1 MRLDETS
8 RDKRRDET
16 RQDTR
21 NQETRRDKR
30 WHFRNRI
37 FRPSERRR
45 ITLRKQ
51 YTLDPTLSW
60 TLRIT
65 FSGGQNA
72 LQADNEA
79 SYHVVDDFRP
89 GITTSHCSTLR
100 RHENVILQGLWDPR
114 IKAILHH
121 WLTEILHSMVIDFIV
136 ERLLPDCLITLKNH
150 IFKLPRSGWHKANYP
165 RVEDLT
171 TRCQKWRK
179 FAHRKPYNLV

>member
-1 MRLDETS
+1 MRLDETR

-21 NQETRRDKR
+21 NQETRRDETR
-30 WHFRNRI
+30 HFRNRI
-37 FRPSERRR
+37 FRSSERRR

-114 IKAILHH
+114 I
-121 WLTEILHSMVIDFIV
+121 ID
-136 ERLLPDCLITLKNH
+136 LLPIIMAAWNPPLHGKWLHCWTIVTRLSNNPWRITFSGCHALADIKPITL
-150 IFKLPRSGWHKANYP
+150 
-165 RVEDLT
+165 E
-171 TRCQKWRK
+171 WRI
-179 FAHRKPYNLV
+179 